1 MNGLP
6 AEPLSLQKIFWND
19 FQKLMKGID
28 AKQKR
33 EIFILYA
40 LGKITLD

>member
-6 AEPLSLQKIFWND
+6 AGPLRLKKISRND

-40 LGKITLD
+40 SGKITLD